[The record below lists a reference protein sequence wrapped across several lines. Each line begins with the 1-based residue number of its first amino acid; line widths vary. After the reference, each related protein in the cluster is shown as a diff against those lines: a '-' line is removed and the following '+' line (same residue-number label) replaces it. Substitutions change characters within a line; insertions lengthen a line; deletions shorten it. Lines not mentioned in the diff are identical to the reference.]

1 MSLNAILTLEL
12 LLTVAVIV
20 IIGAGAI
27 YLSLHNRRGQRET
40 SRRFGTGNVP
50 AGTARDEPTD
60 GVVERPTPRRTP
72 RREFYKSMGLETS
85 EDMKLRL
92 YSSAEYESEL
102 GGESDALSASGFLAA
117 LKAYR
122 MLDEEWYDYSP
133 QKAAG
138 VLELSHGDYEVDR
151 QRQALLLRRLPPGM
165 PTSARD
171 TL

>member
-1 MSLNAILTLEL
+1 MSLDAILTLEL

-20 IIGAGAI
+20 IIVAGAI

-60 GVVERPTPRRTP
+60 GAVERATSRRTP

-102 GGESDALSASGFLAA
+102 GEKAIPLAPVGSWRHLRPTGCWTKSGTTTRHR
-117 LKAYR
+117 K
-122 MLDEEWYDYSP
+122 
-133 QKAAG
+133 
-138 VLELSHGDYEVDR
+138 
-151 QRQALLLRRLPPGM
+151 RQACWSYLTETTRWTGSVGRFC
-165 PTSARD
+165 
-171 TL
+171 

>member
-1 MSLNAILTLEL
+1 MDLDTILTLEL

-20 IIGAGAI
+20 IIVAGAI
-27 YLSLHNRRGQRET
+27 YLSLYNPRSQREA
-40 SRRFGTGNVP
+40 SRSSRIGKVS
-50 AGTARDEPTD
+50 AGTARDEQTD
-60 GVVERPTPRRTP
+60 GAAERVTSRRTP

-92 YSSAEYESEL
+92 YSLADYESEL
-102 GGESDALSASGFLAA
+102 GGEKDTLSASGFLAA

-151 QRQALLLRRLPPGM
+151 QRQALLLRRLPPGL